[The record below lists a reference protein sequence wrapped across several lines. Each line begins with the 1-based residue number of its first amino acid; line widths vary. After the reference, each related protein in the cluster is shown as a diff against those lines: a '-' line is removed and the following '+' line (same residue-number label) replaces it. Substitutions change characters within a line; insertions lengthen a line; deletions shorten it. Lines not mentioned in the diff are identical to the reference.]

1 MRAATASPERTGLW
15 HAHAPPRATA
25 QAPSATVSR
34 SGDVRSVPAFL
45 TAGTWAHMHGSRRG
59 GAHPFSGLVDAR
71 SGSATR
77 GRVRG
82 THLPSPLRVVD
93 ALAVLAC
100 PRRVCRVR
108 VGRAVLHS
116 NTTRWPRAG
125 AQSWAR
131 EHSVTTST
139 QPLAAHAHWEPL
151 AGSPARST
159 QPTARYRGTCLAWRG
174 KSPHT
179 GQRRLPASSST
190 WLRSR
195 LGARCAVQTTRCAAT
210 CVACCD
216 RHARARTHSALSC
229 QPEFGG
235 GQHPASLTTAG
246 SAPRHAARTA
256 CATLC
261 PAADCSSCPS
271 LYPRLPPARW
281 RLGLWHRFWSGLRP
295 RHDAEQCVP

>member
-59 GAHPFSGLVDAR
+59 GAHPFSGLVDVRCQHTAR

-131 EHSVTTST
+131 GSTASQHQRSHWQHTHIGNHSPEVPRVALSP
-139 QPLAAHAHWEPL
+139 QLAIAAHVSHGVASRPTPGNVGCRQVAQHGFDRVSGHAVPCKRPGAL
-151 AGSPARST
+151 PRASPAAIVMRAHA
-159 QPTARYRGTCLAWRG
+159 PTAR
-174 KSPHT
+174 
-179 GQRRLPASSST
+179 
-190 WLRSR
+190 
-195 LGARCAVQTTRCAAT
+195 
-210 CVACCD
+210 
-216 RHARARTHSALSC
+216 
-229 QPEFGG
+229 
-235 GQHPASLTTAG
+235 
-246 SAPRHAARTA
+246 
-256 CATLC
+256 
-261 PAADCSSCPS
+261 
-271 LYPRLPPARW
+271 
-281 RLGLWHRFWSGLRP
+281 
-295 RHDAEQCVP
+295 